1 MTVPLLLH
9 GFFHPDGVNYHI
21 KMFQNFWF
29 LPINEV
35 LYSLVGQQF
44 GKVAL
49 ISASACAML
58 MVPLETISSTAF
70 SWRAGYMLQRMRI
83 TSGVHCWS
91 CSNAMAC
98 GTMPSSKFRRRLIE
112 FK

>member
-49 ISASACAML
+49 NSAPA
-58 MVPLETISSTAF
+58 VPI
-70 SWRAGYMLQRMRI
+70 
-83 TSGVHCWS
+83 
-91 CSNAMAC
+91 
-98 GTMPSSKFRRRLIE
+98 
-112 FK
+112 